1 MTDKNKSAL
10 KANHVTPAMV
20 RFIVLLS
27 AAIIGASIAY
37 LLNYFVTKSIPT
49 VEEVFAENISEEVM
63 NLIQEDAATAGFYQY
78 ESEDGIYVMLS
89 YGEVSGISM
98 NVVPQISDNSVY
110 FTVSGT
116 DVVGADTEPVYRI
129 YKTDASAISAD
140 ELALKS
146 PYYGVGTSGM
156 NVGWVEATAEGN
168 YYITPLMDTSPTDRV
183 FLSNAEVK
191 INDGLYYYEYLIQSS
206 AAYLTAAEE
215 RDEYW
220 LWTKVDEFLPD
231 SATVD
236 LLLGEENIR
245 FQVSIAQLDDAQI
258 ELLTNAHERDTTVK
272 LAIGKVNDTPAVITV
287 NE

>member
-1 MTDKNKSAL
+1 MTDKNKSTL
-10 KANHVTPAMV
+10 KANCVAPIMV

-49 VEEVFAENISEEVM
+49 VEEVLTQDIPEEIM
-63 NLIQEDAATAGFYQY
+63 THIQEDASTAGFYQY
-78 ESEDGIYVMLS
+78 ESEDGEYAMLS
-89 YGEVSGISM
+89 YGEVSGVSM

-110 FTVSGT
+110 FAVSST
-116 DVVGADTEPVYRI
+116 EIVGIETEPVYRV
-129 YKTDASAISAD
+129 YKTNASAISAD

-156 NVGWVEATAEGN
+156 NIGWVEVTAEGN

-183 FLSNAEVK
+183 FLSNTKTK
-191 INDGLYYYEYLIQSS
+191 INNGLYYYEYLIQSS

-215 RDEYW
+215 QDEYW
-220 LWTKVDEFLPD
+220 LWTKVDEFVPD
-231 SATVD
+231 STTVD

-245 FQVSIAQLDDAQI
+245 FQVSVTQLDEAQI
-258 ELLTNAHERDTTVK
+258 EQLANAHERDVTVK
-272 LAIGKVNDTPAVITV
+272 LAIGNMNGTPAIVAV
-287 NE
+287 AE